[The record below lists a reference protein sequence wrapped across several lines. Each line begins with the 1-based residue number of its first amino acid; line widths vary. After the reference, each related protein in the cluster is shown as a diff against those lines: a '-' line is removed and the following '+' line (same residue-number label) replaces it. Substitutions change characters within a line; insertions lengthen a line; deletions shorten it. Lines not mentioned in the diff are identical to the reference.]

1 MATVD
6 GQTFPC
12 NILDPPRP
20 CASRRVEAP
29 TKQQT
34 LQTLKPLNKPTR
46 GRVYPPPT
54 PSHRHFSLSPWHSWN
69 ALRSLDPSKS
79 SGKTNGFSTFS
90 LFGPTKPPHICII
103 LAISCLEAHLFSVLL
118 LFWSL
123 FLPKTTFSSTFSTL
137 GMFLPL
143 CPPQKTFKNQWFFNI
158 FAFGPTKPEHVC
170 IILAFHV

>member
-1 MATVD
+1 MYI
-6 GQTFPC
+6 C
-12 NILDPPRP
+12 NPPRP

-54 PSHRHFSLSPWHSWN
+54 PSHRSLSLGSWHSWN
-69 ALRSLDPSKS
+69 AFRSLDPSKS

-90 LFGPTKPPHICII
+90 VFGPTKPPHICII

-123 FLPKTTFSSTFSTL
+123 FQPKTTFSSTFFYSWNVL
-137 GMFLPL
+137 APLP
-143 CPPQKTFKNQWFFNI
+143 PSKN
-158 FAFGPTKPEHVC
+158 
-170 IILAFHV
+170 L